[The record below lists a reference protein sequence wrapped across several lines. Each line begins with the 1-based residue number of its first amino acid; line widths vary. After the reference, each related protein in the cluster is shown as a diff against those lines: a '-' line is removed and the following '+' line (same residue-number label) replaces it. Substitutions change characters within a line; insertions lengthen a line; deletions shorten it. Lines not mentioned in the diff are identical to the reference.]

1 MGKAEREKGKRG
13 ERLLRDLLKLNGFED
28 ARRGQ
33 QYSGTETSADV
44 VGVPGL
50 HIECK
55 FVERCNLREAL
66 AQAEGDNGD
75 STDIPVVFHKRER
88 QPWVVCLDAT
98 DFLDIYQQYLIV
110 KDERKP

>member
-13 ERLLRDLLKLNGFED
+13 ERLLRDLLRLNGFEA

-44 VGVPGL
+44 VGVTGL

-55 FVERCNLREAL
+55 NTERFSLYSAL
-66 AQAEGDNGD
+66 EQAESDAGDGGN
-75 STDIPVVFHKRER
+75 IPVVFHKRNGK
-88 QPWVVCLDAT
+88 PFVAVLDAV
-98 DFLDIYQQYLIV
+98 DFLEIYKAYLS
-110 KDERKP
+110 RKETTDH